1 MSTTVQVSSESLHC
15 PLADRSK
22 FPSPKS
28 DDGSLDR
35 IAQVRQAAYQPD
47 RTRSAATDHS
57 HYPKAAR
64 LAIIAGG
71 SALFW
76 GAIAAAISLTNS

>member
-1 MSTTVQVSSESLHC
+1 MSTTVQFSSKSLHG

-22 FPSPKS
+22 SPAPKS
-28 DDGSLDR
+28 DDVTLGR
-35 IAQVRQAAYQPD
+35 IAQVRQSAYQPD
-47 RTRSAATDHS
+47 RTRSDATDHS

-71 SALFW
+71 SVLFW
-76 GAIAAAISLTNS
+76 GAIAAVISLTNS